1 MFDELTSTAT
11 VTNCKVPKISTS
23 YSNQEFEIAKKS
35 ENLKANILFGTAT
48 DYELAFDDKLLIPPT
63 DTSSTCNLGMQF
75 KVGHVGMLSQVKYFM
90 KDIVTTKSNFLSST
104 KFQGSTDGTTYTD
117 LF

>member
-1 MFDELTSTAT
+1 VFDELTSTAT